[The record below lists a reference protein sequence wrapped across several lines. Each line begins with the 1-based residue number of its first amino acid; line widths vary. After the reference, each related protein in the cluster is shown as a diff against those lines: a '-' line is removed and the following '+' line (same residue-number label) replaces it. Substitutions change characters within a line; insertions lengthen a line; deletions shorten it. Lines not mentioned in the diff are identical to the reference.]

1 MSGAL
6 DSPGVRFPPPF
17 LYAAA
22 VVGGLVL
29 NRWWPLPVGWPVLA
43 TSIGAVLALA
53 GFGLMFGGIG
63 VFWRSRTSI
72 LPVRPASTLV
82 IAGPYRFTRNPMY
95 VGMAAVTVALGLIL
109 DTWWPALLLP
119 PALWLVRRLV
129 IAREERYLLRRFPG
143 QYEAYMRRVRRWL

>member
-22 VVGGLVL
+22 VAGGLVL
-29 NRWWPLPVGWPVLA
+29 NRWWPLPVGRPALA
-43 TSIGAVLALA
+43 TSIGGVLALA

-95 VGMAAVTVALGLIL
+95 VGLAAVTVALAPQFFVPPPLV
-109 DTWWPALLLP
+109 LP
-119 PALWLVRRLV
+119 PAAGELLVA
-129 IAREERYLLRRFPG
+129 IE
-143 QYEAYMRRVRRWL
+143 

>member
-1 MSGAL
+1 MSGAP

-22 VVGGLVL
+22 VAGGLIL
-29 NRWWPLPVGWPVLA
+29 NRWWPLPVGRSALV
-43 TSIGAVLALA
+43 TSIGAGLALA
-53 GFGLMFGGIG
+53 GFGLMFGSIG

-72 LPVRPASTLV
+72 IPVRPASTLV

-109 DTWWPALLLP
+109 DTWWPTLLLP
-119 PALWLVRRLV
+119 PALWLVQRLV
-129 IAREERYLLRRFPG
+129 ISREERYLLRRFPG